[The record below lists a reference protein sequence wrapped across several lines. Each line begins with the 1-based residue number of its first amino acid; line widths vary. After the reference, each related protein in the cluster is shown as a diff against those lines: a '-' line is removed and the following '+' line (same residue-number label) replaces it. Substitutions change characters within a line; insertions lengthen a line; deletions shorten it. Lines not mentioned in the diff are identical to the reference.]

1 MISFPTP
8 TLSLSVMVET
18 FLDRLAQYTFR
29 SHLYSVSIIF
39 SRVSN
44 YLRGIFLLIWGILGD
59 HIDIFGRLGGG
70 GGDLHGV
77 FFLGVESPY
86 QLLFLALVDGDNL
99 IMTSVSTQLCLI
111 SFSATPEEVSLE
123 DLGSAVENSEF

>member
-1 MISFPTP
+1 
-8 TLSLSVMVET
+8 MVET

-59 HIDIFGRLGGG
+59 HIDIFGRLGGRVTFTSDFSG
-70 GGDLHGV
+70 GR
-77 FFLGVESPY
+77 
-86 QLLFLALVDGDNL
+86 
-99 IMTSVSTQLCLI
+99 
-111 SFSATPEEVSLE
+111 VSLPIP
-123 DLGSAVENSEF
+123 LPGLC